1 MGDWEWVIIEE
12 YWVMDEISIYTYVF
26 DFTLNPQFVKKNI
39 RFGLWCLSF
48 NVMVTVMFI
57 VIVIVIVIVK
67 LLVFKR
73 ITLICEITLIC
84 VITLVCVIL
93 HVL

>member
-1 MGDWEWVIIEE
+1 M
-12 YWVMDEISIYTYVF
+12 F

-57 VIVIVIVIVK
+57 VIVIVKVQ
-67 LLVFKR
+67 LFVFKR

-93 HVL
+93 HVFKNTLKYSLNDALFF